1 MVKIEVL
8 SLFRRGHD
16 TFHPGEVRMVD
27 EADAAHFC
35 RSGWAKSA
43 DLPTGT
49 PDTAEKTL
57 EVHNS
62 HIGQKAPQIGV
73 K

>member
-1 MVKIEVL
+1 
-8 SLFRRGHD
+8 
-16 TFHPGEVRMVD
+16 MVD

-35 RSGWAKSA
+35 RAGWAKSA
-43 DLPTGT
+43 DLQTGT
-49 PDTAEKTL
+49 PDTSEKTL

-62 HIGQKAPQIGV
+62 HIGQKAPTLGV